1 MHKRQATLPVWRR
14 PARLRWLAGIL
25 VAAGAATAAAQ
36 SNSLFHRAA
45 PRPGRA
51 PTTQPAAGVRE
62 ALLPAPPAA
71 VHPLATA
78 DPQPPRN
85 AVLLH
90 ASLIAV
96 EAPRPRRIKVH
107 DIVTVIV
114 REEKRAKSDT
124 DLKRDKKWDISA
136 ELKKW
141 IRLTEDSKLVP
152 QVFPAGNPAVA
163 LTYDDKYKGKGKVER
178 KDSLVTRI
186 SAVVID
192 VKPNG
197 TLVLQARKEIKIDE
211 DRQRVTLTG
220 ICRAEDVS
228 AQNTILSTQL
238 ADATIDI
245 QHAGPARDAARRGW
259 LAKLWDVIRPL

>member
-1 MHKRQATLPVWRR
+1 MHTQPSTTRAGTRHVRTKC
-14 PARLRWLAGIL
+14 LAVL
-25 VAAGAATAAAQ
+25 VAAGWVATAAAQ
-36 SNSLFHRAA
+36 SNSLFHRAS
-45 PRPGRA
+45 PRPNHA
-51 PTTQPAAGVRE
+51 PTTQPASGARE
-62 ALLPAPPAA
+62 ALLPAAT
-71 VHPLATA
+71 VHPLATS

-96 EAPRPRRIKVH
+96 EAPKPRRIKVH

-152 QVFPAGNPAVA
+152 QVFPAGNPAIA

-186 SAVVID
+186 SAVVLD

>member
-1 MHKRQATLPVWRR
+1 MMNTRSATTGTVRR
-14 PARLRWLAGIL
+14 ASRLAVLL
-25 VAAGAATAAAQ
+25 VAGCVAPAAAQ
-36 SNSLFHRAA
+36 SNSLFHRGT
-45 PRPGRA
+45 PRPQRV
-51 PTTQPAAGVRE
+51 PTTQPAGAARE
-62 ALLPAPPAA
+62 ALLPATPPA
-71 VHPLATA
+71 VIHPLAA
-78 DPQPPRN
+78 SDPQPPRN

-96 EAPRPRRIKVH
+96 EAPKPRRIKVH

-152 QVFPAGNPAVA
+152 QVFPAGNPAIELA
-163 LTYDDKYKGKGKVER
+163 YDDKYKGKGKVER

-186 SAVVID
+186 SAMVID

-211 DRQRVTLTG
+211 DRQRITLTG
-220 ICRAEDVS
+220 VCRAEDVS